1 MRPAPELVDRF
12 ARDLD
17 ALIPARERIGVAVSG
32 GPDSLALL
40 LLAAAARPGLV
51 EAATVDHALRS
62 ESREEAEM
70 VAGVCAHLEVPH
82 EILTVEWEGKPET
95 AIQERARAERYRLL
109 GNWVKR
115 RELAALVTAHH
126 LDDQVETFVMRLT
139 RGAGVKGLAGMRP
152 VAAIPGS
159 ELALA
164 RPLLGWR
171 RSELER
177 LCADAGVEPISD
189 PSNVDAQFER
199 VRVRRG
205 LAEVDGFDVEAA
217 ARSAAH
223 LADADAALAWAVT
236 EEWKRAVTASDAEI
250 SYRPADAP
258 REILRRIASRAVTA
272 LASEGEG
279 AELRGGELDR
289 LLDTLQSGHRSTLRG
304 VLCTGGTEWRFVPA
318 PKRTGRRRNL
328 R

>member
-1 MRPAPELVDRF
+1 MRPAPELLDRF

-17 ALIPARERIGVAVSG
+17 ALIARDARIGVAVSG

-40 LLAAAARPGLV
+40 LLSAAARPGLV
-51 EAATVDHALRS
+51 EAATVDHGLRP
-62 ESREEAEM
+62 EAREEAEM
-70 VAGVCAHLEVPH
+70 VAALCKRLGVPH
-82 EILTVEWEGKPET
+82 ATLTAEWGDKPET

-109 GNWVKR
+109 GNWVKHR
-115 RELAALVTAHH
+115 GLAGLVTAHH

-159 ELALA
+159 ELALV

-171 RSELER
+171 RSELEQ

-189 PSNVDAQFER
+189 PSNSDAQFER

-250 SYRPADAP
+250 VYRPDDAP
-258 REILRRIASRAVTA
+258 REILRRVASRAVTA

-279 AELRGGELDR
+279 AELRGRELDR
-289 LLDTLQSGHRSTLRG
+289 LLETLCSGRSTTLRG
-304 VLCTGGTEWRFVPA
+304 VLCRGGTEWRFIPA
-318 PKRTGRRRNL
+318 PNRTRRGRNL